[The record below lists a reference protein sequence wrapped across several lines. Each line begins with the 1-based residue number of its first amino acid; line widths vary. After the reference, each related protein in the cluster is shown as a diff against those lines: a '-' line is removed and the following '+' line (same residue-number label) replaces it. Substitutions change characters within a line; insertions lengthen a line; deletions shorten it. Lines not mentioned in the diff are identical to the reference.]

1 MPKLS
6 QRLSNLLS
14 DNNSLR
20 QKIFASVALSTMVFA
35 MQVFSRILST
45 IVLTRM
51 LAPEIFGVFAVVMMF
66 IFILEQF
73 SDIGVR
79 SLILTKEDDLDDSF
93 LRSCWTAQILRG
105 LLVFIVCGLIALG
118 LSTMQMAGYFPPA
131 SSYADPAL
139 PYAVAAIGGIS
150 IIVGFASPSKFIYER
165 EMKFRQ
171 ISLETLITTLLTVAI
186 TIALAFWLRN
196 IWALV
201 LGNLARAVFTV
212 VLSYTLFKGPAMR
225 LNWSLHDFRLIV
237 ARGKWIISHSALT
250 AIVTVA
256 DRLVLGF
263 AMSASSFG
271 FYYIA
276 RQIVDLVELFL
287 NSVHGQMGLQVFTAL
302 QKDDDAAGLRGRYY
316 RYRILFDG
324 VAMFSA
330 GALLTFA
337 PALVDIIYDDRYLD
351 VAITIQ
357 ILAVGLVLI
366 GPGLLREAYSAQ
378 RRFKEMTTLSL
389 VRAVSI
395 WIGLGVAIFGFDSV
409 TAALFV
415 VSLHRIPETLI
426 LLVKG
431 RHEGWVSLLSEIR
444 MIPLVAVGAAFGWG
458 LSEMWKFVV

>member
-14 DNNSLR
+14 ERDSLR
-20 QKIFASVALSTMVFA
+20 RKIFASVALSTMVFA
-35 MQVFSRILST
+35 MQVVSRILST

-79 SLILTKEDDLDDSF
+79 SLVLTKEDDLDDSF

-105 LLVFIVCGLIALG
+105 LLVFVVCGLIAFT
-118 LSTMQMAGYFPPA
+118 LSVMQGAGYFPPA

-150 IIVGFASPSKFIYER
+150 VIVGFASPAKFVYER

-171 ISLETLITTLLTVAI
+171 ISIETLITTVLTVTI
-186 TIALAFWLRN
+186 TIGLAFWLRN

-201 LGNLARAVFTV
+201 LGNLARAVIIV

-225 LNWSLHDFRLIV
+225 LNWSLHDFRLII

-302 QKDDDAAGLRGRYY
+302 QKGGDAAGLRSRYY

-324 VAMFSA
+324 VAMFGA

-351 VAITIQ
+351 VAVTIQ
-357 ILAVGLVLI
+357 ILAVGLILI

-389 VRAVSI
+389 VRAASI
-395 WIGLGVAIFGFDSV
+395 WIGLGVAIFVFDSV
-409 TAALFV
+409 TTALFV
-415 VSLHRIPETLI
+415 VALHRIPETLI
-426 LLVKG
+426 LLIKG
-431 RHEGWVSLLSEIR
+431 RGEGWVSLLSEIR
-444 MIPLVAVGAAFGWG
+444 MTPLVAVGAAFGWG
-458 LSEMWKFVV
+458 LSEMWKYVV

>member
-1 MPKLS
+1 M
-6 QRLSNLLS
+6 
-14 DNNSLR
+14 
-20 QKIFASVALSTMVFA
+20 
-35 MQVFSRILST
+35 
-45 IVLTRM
+45 
-51 LAPEIFGVFAVVMMF
+51 
-66 IFILEQF
+66 
-73 SDIGVR
+73 
-79 SLILTKEDDLDDSF
+79 
-93 LRSCWTAQILRG
+93 C
-105 LLVFIVCGLIALG
+105 
-118 LSTMQMAGYFPPA
+118 
-131 SSYADPAL
+131 
-139 PYAVAAIGGIS
+139 
-150 IIVGFASPSKFIYER
+150 
-165 EMKFRQ
+165 
-171 ISLETLITTLLTVAI
+171 
-186 TIALAFWLRN
+186 
-196 IWALV
+196 
-201 LGNLARAVFTV
+201 
-212 VLSYTLFKGPAMR
+212 
-225 LNWSLHDFRLIV
+225 
-237 ARGKWIISHSALT
+237 HSGLT
-250 AIVTVA
+250 AIVLVA

-263 AMSASSFG
+263 VMSASSFG

-302 QKDDDAAGLRGRYY
+302 QKGDDAAGLRGRYY

-415 VSLHRIPETLI
+415 VSLHRIPETLM
-426 LLVKG
+426 LLAKG
-431 RHEGWVSLLSEIR
+431 RSEGWVSLLSEIR